1 MKWKKYLFTVISVAH
16 DRTSSLVSDTQD
28 DAQDSSW
35 GGHGFHLQGAGER
48 RARVLV
54 QLERARDA
62 HAAPGAFHFA
72 ARLPWAPAAQ
82 TAGGQSRPAAP
93 PCCASRAEQSNSN
106 GVAHHRHRTHHT
118 PPRSLCSADCC
129 CLRLQIPPLRVENGT
144 GKSRPDRHRIP

>member
-54 QLERARDA
+54 QLEGTHTPRRGLPFRGPA
-62 HAAPGAFHFA
+62 HVGPSGTHSWRPVTSSG
-72 ARLPWAPAAQ
+72 ARLLRAVQAERAFELER
-82 TAGGQSRPAAP
+82 G
-93 PCCASRAEQSNSN
+93 ASRLA
-106 GVAHHRHRTHHT
+106 
-118 PPRSLCSADCC
+118 L
-129 CLRLQIPPLRVENGT
+129 LR
-144 GKSRPDRHRIP
+144 

>member
-1 MKWKKYLFTVISVAH
+1 MEDTVISVPR

-62 HAAPGAFHFA
+62 HSPLGAFHFA
-72 ARLPWAPAAQ
+72 ARLTWAPAAQ
-82 TAGGQSRPAAP
+82 PAGT
-93 PCCASRAEQSNSN
+93 RALFGFVALVNSN
-106 GVAHHRHRTHHT
+106 
-118 PPRSLCSADCC
+118 
-129 CLRLQIPPLRVENGT
+129 NF
-144 GKSRPDRHRIP
+144 DR

>member
-62 HAAPGAFHFA
+62 HSPPGAFHFA
-72 ARLPWAPAAQ
+72 ARLPWAQRHRQLEGSHVQRRLRAVQAEPSSRTR
-82 TAGGQSRPAAP
+82 TAWRITDTEHTTRRPARSAP
-93 PCCASRAEQSNSN
+93 LTAAASAYKY
-106 GVAHHRHRTHHT
+106 
-118 PPRSLCSADCC
+118 PP
-129 CLRLQIPPLRVENGT
+129 
-144 GKSRPDRHRIP
+144 